1 MITRAQAEDLLYEE
15 ARRIDDGELD
25 EWLELFTDD
34 AVYWVPNVVADPSR
48 EPSIIYDDRE
58 RMGERV
64 FRLLRTPAYAQSPP
78 SRTIRVVS
86 NVQVDGKDGA
96 EHATARCNTTITEMR
111 LGDPGQVGLGD
122 PRSFA
127 AACHYELR
135 FEDDIWKIAQ
145 KKVWLLNREQ
155 PLYNLT
161 FVI

>member
-25 EWLELFTDD
+25 GWLELFTAD
-34 AVYWVPNVVADPSR
+34 AIYWVPNVVEDPPR
-48 EPSIIYDDRE
+48 EPSIIYDDRQ

-78 SRTIRVVS
+78 SRTIRTVA
-86 NVQVDGKDGA
+86 NVQVA
-96 EHATARCNTTITEMR
+96 RTEHAEQATVRCTTTIMEMR
-111 LGDPGQVGLGD
+111 VGDPGQVGLGH

-127 AACHYELR
+127 ASCHYVLR
-135 FEDDIWKIAQ
+135 LEDDTWRIAQ
-145 KKVWLLNREQ
+145 KKVRLINREQ

-161 FVI
+161 FIV